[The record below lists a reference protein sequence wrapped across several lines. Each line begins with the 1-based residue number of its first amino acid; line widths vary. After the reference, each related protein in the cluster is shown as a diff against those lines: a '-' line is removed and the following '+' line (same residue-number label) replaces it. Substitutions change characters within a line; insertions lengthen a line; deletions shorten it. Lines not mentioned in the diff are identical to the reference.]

1 MYKVFMDNKV
11 MEFSSKVNS
20 VVPVDYQLVVDLFSV
35 ENEKKYP
42 LAELPALAVRSI
54 LVLSP
59 NPEESLKK
67 TFVNFEWI
75 EAAGGL
81 VQKDCSFLV
90 IERFGYWDL
99 PKGKIEKDEI
109 PEIAAVRE
117 IEEECGIQKPTIDSF
132 LCTTFH
138 TYVFQGRNVLKKNWW
153 YLLNYTGTDILTPQ
167 LEEDITSVQWIKKEN
182 IEKVKQNTYPS
193 ILEVLEHAGI

>member
-20 VVPVDYQLVVDLFSV
+20 FVPADYQLVVDLFSV

-81 VQKDCSFLV
+81 VQKDHSFLF

-99 PKGKIEKDEI
+99 PKGKIEKDEV
-109 PEIAAVRE
+109 PEKAAVRE

-193 ILEVLEHAGI
+193 ILEVLEYAGI